1 MSTEKS
7 KNNDTAHVS
16 LFPSP
21 PWQLVNRH
29 QSASGASQETHIR
42 PPTPPGQNVYR
53 MFGNL
58 YNLDDAI
65 LRSLE
70 SQGVRR
76 VYPQTYNRKREL
88 RKINFSILAN
98 YLDLLDIITRDPSSP
113 KRTERLDNLAIL
125 FINMHHLVNEYRQHQ
140 ARDLLRE
147 ILSYQASNDFSSFSA
162 SLSNLMTILFLF
174 CFDTC
179 MHSAN
184 FHRPLF
190 RLIFQVSI
198 ASQTVS
204 KAELYTTRADDLLR
218 NAGHE
223 LLVPGQPSVTFSM
236 PGVSTNCVDTV
247 RSGLVELG
255 PSLAPLLQTV
265 LDETMGTDPTGRRMQ
280 PTSGVSS
287 SSRLATNLLDHSGP
301 SSALDCLTS
310 DPFMDGMS
318 ADDPASHVDPSL
330 WQFLS
335 ECQPDYTSFPDASG

>member
-1 MSTEKS
+1 MSTDKS

-16 LFPSP
+16 LFPAP

-29 QSASGASQETHIR
+29 QGGSGAPQETPIR

-58 YNLDDAI
+58 YNLDDSI

-113 KRTERLDNLAIL
+113 KRTERLDNLAVL

-147 ILSYQASNDFSSFSA
+147 ILSYQ
-162 SLSNLMTILFLF
+162 
-174 CFDTC
+174 
-179 MHSAN
+179 
-184 FHRPLF
+184 
-190 RLIFQVSI
+190 VSI
-198 ASQTVS
+198 ASQTVT
-204 KAELYTTRADDLLR
+204 KAELYTSRADDLLR

-223 LLVPGQPSVTFSM
+223 LLVSGQPSVTFSM
-236 PGVSTNCVDTV
+236 PGVSTNCIDTV

-255 PSLAPLLQTV
+255 PTLAPLLQTV
-265 LDETMGTDPTGRRMQ
+265 LDETMGADPAGRRM
-280 PTSGVSS
+280 PSTSGVAPP
-287 SSRLATNLLDHSGP
+287 RLATSLLDHSGP

-310 DPFMDGMS
+310 DPLMDTMGT
-318 ADDPASHVDPSL
+318 DDPASHVDPSL

-335 ECQPDYTSFPDASG
+335 ECQLDDASFPDPHG